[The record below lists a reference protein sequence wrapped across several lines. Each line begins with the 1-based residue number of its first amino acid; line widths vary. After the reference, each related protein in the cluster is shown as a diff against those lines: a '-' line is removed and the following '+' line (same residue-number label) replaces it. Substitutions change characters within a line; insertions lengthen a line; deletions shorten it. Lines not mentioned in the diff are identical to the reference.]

1 MQTEGTS
8 LPRSTCHRLDA
19 GRNLF
24 WLPDRETRAPST
36 SVLVY
41 MLPKRAPHSTSE
53 SCRQSCRHGLLT
65 SIPRPSGALSSSLPS
80 SQLPSCR
87 SPELKLVSL
96 KSCVAVCFTS
106 FKVTP
111 KLTTEQLGLVVPV
124 CSPACHFN
132 LTRMGTGDHLHQLPN
147 WLKCTCPCCLPQL
160 LLVIGISS
168 KEHLAKACSKEK
180 AREAVCEERRRGKL
194 HHIPGNLEREQ
205 SWRPRLEN

>member
-36 SVLVY
+36 S
-41 MLPKRAPHSTSE
+41 E

-80 SQLPSCR
+80 SQLTSCR

-111 KLTTEQLGLVVPV
+111 KLTTEQLGFVVPV

-132 LTRMGTGDHLHQLPN
+132 LTRMGTGDHFHQLPN
-147 WLKCTCPCCLPQL
+147 WLKCTCPCCSPQL

-180 AREAVCEERRRGKL
+180 AREAVCEERRRGNYTIFL
-194 HHIPGNLEREQ
+194 AI
-205 SWRPRLEN
+205 